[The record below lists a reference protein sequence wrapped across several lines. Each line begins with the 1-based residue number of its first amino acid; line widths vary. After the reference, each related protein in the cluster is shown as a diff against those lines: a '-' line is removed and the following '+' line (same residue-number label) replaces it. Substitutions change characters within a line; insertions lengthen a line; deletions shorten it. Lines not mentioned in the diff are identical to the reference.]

1 MSRRSEF
8 HSQPTQS
15 TPGTSDQP
23 TDLGKRLLRRERL
36 RQKQERRRQLA
47 RRSDQGALSEC
58 PNRAPL
64 LTGRVKAHRNVV
76 QRNGTSRT
84 RNRRSPAN
92 QSLLARPWQRRVC
105 REKQRKTSCCYENRQ
120 RDKPDRLRSEER
132 S

>member
-58 PNRAPL
+58 TSRAQL

-84 RNRRSPAN
+84 RNRRSPA
-92 QSLLARPWQRRVC
+92 QSVAPRASMATPSLPGETAQNILLLQEVAARQ
-105 REKQRKTSCCYENRQ
+105 NG
-120 RDKPDRLRSEER
+120 
-132 S
+132 

>member
-47 RRSDQGALSEC
+47 RRSD
-58 PNRAPL
+58 PNASFEYKSDL
-64 LTGRVKAHRNVV
+64 LGNDRVKAHRNVV

-84 RNRRSPAN
+84 RNRRSPA
-92 QSLLARPWQRRVC
+92 QSVAPRASMATPSLPGETAQNILL
-105 REKQRKTSCCYENRQ
+105 
-120 RDKPDRLRSEER
+120 L
-132 S
+132 